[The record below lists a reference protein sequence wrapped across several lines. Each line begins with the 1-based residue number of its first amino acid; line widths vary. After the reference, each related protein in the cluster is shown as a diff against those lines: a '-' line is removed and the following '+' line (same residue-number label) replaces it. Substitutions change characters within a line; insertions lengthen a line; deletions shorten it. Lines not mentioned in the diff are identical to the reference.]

1 MPVLRSIALLPFLFL
16 YPLTIVAVAPAA
28 PAAYPEA
35 AARVA
40 AAAAGL
46 SAFAGNTTRD
56 LTAAAGD
63 QVITGV
69 GFQPAAMVCLGCFD
83 QDGYVAGWSIHSSST
98 GKGIITYPTTQFAD
112 QAGLGFFVDGS
123 NYQTFTGVSM
133 DADGF
138 TITWGKGGSPTG
150 TGRLKYLCLA

>member
-1 MPVLRSIALLPFLFL
+1 MAYSTIDKSSSFMNTVLYTGTGSSN
-16 YPLTIVAVAPAA
+16 AV
-28 PAAYPEA
+28 
-35 AARVA
+35 
-40 AAAAGL
+40 
-46 SAFAGNTTRD
+46 
-56 LTAAAGD
+56 
-63 QVITGV
+63 TGV

-83 QDGYVAGWSIHSSST
+83 QDGYVAAWSIHSSST

-112 QAGLGFFVDGS
+112 QAGIGFFVDGS